1 MNSTTAIIVNAALS
15 VLVIVALFRVI
26 WFGIPKP
33 DDKAGELRRH
43 EVPSLPAVEQERR
56 SAA

>member
-1 MNSTTAIIVNAALS
+1 MNSTTVVIVNAVLA

-33 DDKAGELRRH
+33 GDEPAELRR
-43 EVPSLPAVEQERR
+43 PQAPPLPAVEQERR
-56 SAA
+56 SA